1 MDRKT
6 AKSSVRKNAKAEK
19 PYGTAKRTPK
29 RTSKPSTAP
38 LPLSV
43 PSSSSS
49 SRLPGPPSTE
59 FRKTCL
65 DKIRERYPGL
75 KPRSDWDILQLAST
89 ETRPGTHAEIFA
101 GLDKELAEDIE
112 AFGDEIN
119 DNVKTLLDTYMEPT
133 GIKPPPGTSNDLIF
147 IRPIP
152 DSQYSIR
159 LFPGSYSNRE
169 YCLDF
174 LDTETGKPVNSP
186 FEYEL
191 WAIPDPDA
199 PWLSLPMSGK
209 LHSIERTHGIKQGDI
224 LPGCEKFILR
234 DGQTC
239 MLARPGRQPVRFT
252 VPLRRY
258 GPEVEAESM
267 VVLDLPRVVR
277 L

>member
-1 MDRKT
+1 MDRKKT
-6 AKSSVRKNAKAEK
+6 KSSKAKAEK
-19 PYGTAKRTPK
+19 PYDTTERPRKC
-29 RTSKPSTAP
+29 TSKTSTAP
-38 LPLSV
+38 PPLSLA
-43 PSSSSS
+43 SSSSS
-49 SRLPGPPSTE
+49 SGRPGPPSTE
-59 FRKTCL
+59 FRKLCL
-65 DKIRERYPGL
+65 DRIREKYPGL

-89 ETRPGTHAEIFA
+89 DMQSGTHAEIFA
-101 GLDKELAEDIE
+101 GLDKELARNIE

-159 LFPGSYSNRE
+159 LFPGSYSDRQ

-174 LDTETGKPVNSP
+174 LHTETGTPVNSP

-191 WAIPDPDA
+191 LAIPDPDA
-199 PWLSLPMSGK
+199 PWLALPMSGK
-209 LHSIERTHGIKQGDI
+209 LRSIECAHGIKQEDI
-224 LPGCEKFILR
+224 LPGCEKFVLR

-239 MLARPGRQPVRFT
+239 MLVRPGKQPLRFT

-258 GPEVEAESM
+258 GPEVQEESM
-267 VVLDLPRVVR
+267 VVLDLPRVIR